1 MHCQLC
7 WTIAS
12 MVVLDSKSIADA
24 MVCACTK
31 LLQDLS
37 EYDLIQCI
45 RAYSL
50 EPIRVTGSVCLH
62 VQGSRLD
69 VIVR

>member
-1 MHCQLC
+1 
-7 WTIAS
+7 
-12 MVVLDSKSIADA
+12 MVVLDSKSIVDA

-50 EPIRVTGSVCLH
+50 APVRVTGSVCLRG
-62 VQGSRLD
+62 QGPRLA
-69 VIVR
+69 VFVRGHSYDDIG